1 MTYHV
6 TVNNIDEFGRFEKL
20 KMDID
25 IEVAHRYFEDK
36 EGVSIPRRKIHPMI
50 DSYLRRFILDGI
62 VE

>member
-6 TVNNIDEFGRFEKL
+6 NVNNIDEFGHFEKL

-25 IEVAHRYFEDK
+25 IEVAHRYFEEK

-50 DSYLRRFILDGI
+50 DRYLRRFILEGI
-62 VE
+62 IE